1 MNSYGDPSS
10 PRARAQVPG
19 SNGGPGPGAD
29 DAYPR
34 RGGDARGAAPAGR
47 ASVGGA
53 APTGRASAA
62 VPPPRAT
69 GGAAPV
75 GRAGPGRASVPV
87 SPAGPG
93 RASVPVSPAASGWGG
108 AGRASVPVSPAGGPA
123 GRVSVGTAPAGR
135 ASVGAASVGSAGR
148 ASVAR
153 AGVAQVGGG
162 GGPGGPNGPGRGY
175 GGGAGGGRGRG
186 PGDPDALARAKRR
199 KRINLLIA
207 GFAVFIMLAGLGVV
221 GFTYYSTTVVLP
233 AQIKLPLATT
243 IYAAD
248 NKTVIAKVGEQNRTF
263 VSINQIPQH
272 MRDAVAAAED
282 KNFYEH
288 AGVDYKGIARAA
300 WNNLS
305 NGDKQGASTITQQ
318 YARNAYENLQDDSY
332 ARKVKE
338 AIVASKLND
347 QFTKEQI
354 MEHYLNTIYFGR
366 NAYGIEAAAQ
376 TYFGKS
382 VSKIDV
388 AEAAVLAALIKQ
400 PEPSATHKGFDPA
413 LNPVEAK
420 DRWDYVIKNMIEMRW
435 VDAPGRPAHP
445 TEYPTKTLQT
455 PKESRSGVKFG
466 VNTPIGN
473 VINYVSAEMR
483 EKKLCTDN
491 DAEVTERKPRCS
503 AMLREGGYRIRTTI
517 DNKVQK
523 AVTTAAQRSTK
534 GSELDGARKNL
545 MAAVVSVDP
554 RNGRVLGYYGGDDG
568 TGTDYAGTNTDT
580 NGNITGGHSPGSS
593 FKIYTLAAALEAGK
607 SVDSRWKGRAFTPEG
622 DKFRVSNAGTDNPSC
637 GDSCT
642 LRESTLKSLNV
653 PFYHVSLDIG
663 PDKIVDM
670 AAKAG
675 VSMMWQTNVSPP
687 KGHDLAKEK
696 AADLAPDPFYH
707 VVAYGQYPITVLD
720 HANGIATFANKGIY
734 NKAHFLISA
743 EKQNKETG
751 KWEKLGGEQLKPQK
765 RINPDVVADVTDVLK
780 DYPGKINHTLA
791 DGRKATAKTG
801 TWELKEGT
809 DQNGDAW
816 TIGYTPQLATAV
828 WVGNKGKREA
838 IKLNDGTKIS
848 GATMPGEIWERV
860 MNGALKGEDKLDFP
874 PAAKVGDPESGNGTP
889 PPPPPPPPNAPTG
902 PNCAPTDLQCLLG
915 GGNQGGNNPGGNQGG
930 NPGGNQGGNPG
941 GNNPGGSPV
950 TPPNQNLP
958 GQNGG
963 NGGGLLP
970 TPRTRD

>member
-29 DAYPR
+29 DAYR
-34 RGGDARGAAPAGR
+34 RPSGEARGAAPAGR
-47 ASVGGA
+47 GSGGGPA
-53 APTGRASAA
+53 GAPTGRASAA
-62 VPPPRAT
+62 VPPPR
-69 GGAAPV
+69 GPGAAGSASV
-75 GRAGPGRASVPV
+75 GRAGAGRASVPV
-87 SPAGPG
+87 SPAAPG
-93 RASVPVSPAASGWGG
+93 RASVPVSPAAPGRGG
-108 AGRASVPVSPAGGPA
+108 AGRASVPVSPAAGPA
-123 GRVSVGTAPAGR
+123 GRASVGLGSAGR
-135 ASVGAASVGSAGR
+135 ASVGAASVGPAGR

-162 GGPGGPNGPGRGY
+162 PGGPGGPNGPGRGY
-175 GGGAGGGRGRG
+175 GGGRG
-186 PGDPDALARAKRR
+186 PGDPDAVSRSKKRR
-199 KRINLLIA
+199 RINMLIA
-207 GFAVFIMLAGLGVV
+207 GFAVFIMIAGIGVI
-221 GFTYYSTTVVLP
+221 GFTYYSTSVVLP
-233 AQIKLPLATT
+233 NQIKLPLATT
-243 IYAAD
+243 IYAND

-263 VSINQIPQH
+263 VSINQIPLH

-282 KNFYEH
+282 KNFYDH
-288 AGVDYKGIARAA
+288 SGVDYKGIARAA

-305 NGDKQGASTITQQ
+305 GGDKQGASTITQQ

-366 NAYGIEAAAQ
+366 NAYGIEAASWA
-376 TYFGKS
+376 YFGKP
-382 VSKIDV
+382 VAKVDV

-400 PEPSATHKGFDPA
+400 PEPSATHRGYDPSV
-413 LNPVEAK
+413 NPTAAK
-420 DRWDYVIKNMIEMRW
+420 ERWDYVVKNMVDMHW

-445 TEYPTKTLQT
+445 TAYPTKTLQT
-455 PKESRSGVKFG
+455 PKESRAGVKFG

-473 VINYVSAEMR
+473 VINYVSTEMR

-491 DAEVTERKPRCS
+491 EAEATDRKPLCS

-517 DNKVQK
+517 DVKVQK
-523 AVTTAAQRSTK
+523 AVTDAAQRSTK
-534 GSELDGARKNL
+534 KSELDGARKNL
-545 MAAVVSVDP
+545 MAAVVSIDP
-554 RNGRVLGYYGGDDG
+554 KNGRVLGYYGGDDG
-568 TGTDYAGTNTDT
+568 TGTDYAGKNTDT
-580 NGNITGGHSPGSS
+580 NGNVTGGHSPGSS
-593 FKIYTLAAALEAGK
+593 FKIYTLAAAIEAGK
-607 SVDSRWKGRAFTPEG
+607 SVESRWKGRAFTPEG
-622 DKFRVSNAGTDNPSC
+622 VKFRVSNAGTDNPTC

-675 VSMMWQTNVSPP
+675 VSMMWQTDEDPP

-696 AADLAPDPFYH
+696 AENLAPDPFYH

-720 HANGIATFANKGIY
+720 HANGIATFANKGVY
-734 NKAHFLISA
+734 NKAHFLWSA
-743 EKQNKETG
+743 EKQNKDTG
-751 KWEKLGGEQLKPQK
+751 KWEKLGGEQLKPEK
-765 RINPDVVADVTDVLK
+765 RINPDVVADVTDVLE

-809 DQNGDAW
+809 TQNGDAW

-838 IKLNDGTKIS
+838 IKMNDGRNIS
-848 GATMPGEIWERV
+848 GALMPGDIWERV
-860 MNGALKGEDKLDFP
+860 MNGALKGEEKLDFP
-874 PAAKVGDPESGNGTP
+874 PAANIGDPNSGNGTP
-889 PPPPPPPPNAPTG
+889 PPPPPTPDPPTPQDCGPLGLLCPPN
-902 PNCAPTDLQCLLG
+902 
-915 GGNQGGNNPGGNQGG
+915 GGNQGGGNQGG
-930 NPGGNQGGNPG
+930 NPGGGNPG
-941 GNNPGGSPV
+941 GGNPDNPLD
-950 TPPNQNLP
+950 PNLP
-958 GQNGG
+958 RPGGG
-963 NGGGLLP
+963 NGGGVLP
-970 TPRTRD
+970 TLSPRTRE